1 MFGKALEVMGG
12 VKKLYKQ
19 MFGKVLE
26 VIGCKKVIYGKIDG
40 ACKHF

>member
-1 MFGKALEVMGG
+1 MFGKALEVMGS

-26 VIGCKKVIYGKIDG
+26 VMGCKKVIYGKIDG